1 MKKNYWLL
9 TRENRPQRMK
19 KVCIVLYLIFILI
32 HFLGDK
38 GDTTDAKT
46 MEDTV
51 DTFPFSF
58 SKGRSAAYVYSNTII
73 SYV

>member
-1 MKKNYWLL
+1 MHYFHSLI
-9 TRENRPQRMK
+9 MYS
-19 KVCIVLYLIFILI
+19 IVPNVHSDI

-58 SKGRSAAYVYSNTII
+58 KSGRSPVYVYTII

>member
-1 MKKNYWLL
+1 MYS
-9 TRENRPQRMK
+9 
-19 KVCIVLYLIFILI
+19 IVPNVHSDI

-58 SKGRSAAYVYSNTII
+58 KSGRSPVYVYTII